1 MNTILTL
8 IKQLIKQYGLLYIID
23 DKFNYS
29 TNLNADNEIYQRIDP
44 NRTAQALHMDD
55 IKDPIKAILLNI
67 KSDDFD
73 TIAKILKQNQTV
85 LSLFITLMNLILM

>member
-1 MNTILTL
+1 
-8 IKQLIKQYGLLYIID
+8 YIID

-73 TIAKILKQNQTV
+73 TIAKILKTE
-85 LSLFITLMNLILM
+85 SDGIELIYHFNESYIDVTAQG